1 VVEVIV
7 LKLPSGKVVVLLY
20 VEVKELSV
28 VGADVVF
35 DEDEDEWLVV
45 VVRVLCTVLV
55 DVVLGTVDDEEDELW
70 LVVVVVVTAVVVGTE
85 LELELVVDVVDG
97 SVVDLEVVVCTVV
110 VGISLLELEVV
121 TGTEVVVESTDA
133 VVELLSRLAS
143 LTRLAIVS
151 SSPCRASAALMSVG
165 KMPSWN
171 LRDRACRA
179 S

>member
-1 VVEVIV
+1 
-7 LKLPSGKVVVLLY
+7 
-20 VEVKELSV
+20 V
-28 VGADVVF
+28 VGAEVVF
-35 DEDEDEWLVV
+35 DEEVVEWLVVV

-55 DVVLGTVDDEEDELW
+55 VEVVLGTLEDEEDELW
-70 LVVVVVVTAVVVGTE
+70 LVVVVVDTAVVVGTE

-110 VGISLLELEVV
+110 VGVSLLELVVV

-171 LRDRACRA
+171 LRERACRA

>member
-1 VVEVIV
+1 M
-7 LKLPSGKVVVLLY
+7 
-20 VEVKELSV
+20 
-28 VGADVVF
+28 
-35 DEDEDEWLVV
+35 EWLVV
-45 VVRVLCTVLV
+45 VVRVLCTELV
-55 DVVLGTVDDEEDELW
+55 VDEVLGTLEDEEDELW
-70 LVVVVVVTAVVVGTE
+70 LVVVVVDVVDTAVVVGTKV
-85 LELELVVDVVDG
+85 ELELVVDVVDG
-97 SVVDLEVVVCTVV
+97 SVVDLEVIVCTVV

-121 TGTEVVVESTDA
+121 IGTEVVVGSTDA

-171 LRDRACRA
+171 LRERACRA